1 MESLKQPSTPFDDAW
16 QKLNESLKSS
26 YFELKS
32 QEKQIKSFIKLLVQT
47 KKDGGSIFLIG
58 AGRSASILN
67 FFMTR
72 LIQLEFS
79 DKNLSV
85 ITEERIPL
93 LDPEKTLVICLSGTG
108 LTEPAIS
115 YAVEYAK
122 SRTLTIFITG
132 NRQENHLKSPL
143 LNHAN
148 IVIYIPG
155 ISEYDLVIKKEKP
168 RAYGKDQRIK
178 FDLVPG
184 PSLFECSAI
193 FFLEAVI
200 SVLNKI
206 KEADWRVTEGM

>member
-1 MESLKQPSTPFDDAW
+1 LKQQPLTPFDDAW
-16 QKLNESLKSS
+16 QKLTKSLELS
-26 YFELKS
+26 YSELKD
-32 QEKQIKSFIKLLVQT
+32 QEKQIKSFIKLLVET
-47 KKDGGSIFLIG
+47 KKDDGSIFLIG
-58 AGRSASILN
+58 AGRSANILN

-72 LIQLEFS
+72 LIQLGFS
-79 DKNLSV
+79 EKNLSLV
-85 ITEERIPL
+85 TEEKIPL

-122 SRTLTIFITG
+122 SKTLTIFITG
-132 NRQENHLKSPL
+132 NRHENNLKSPL
-143 LNHAN
+143 FDYAN

-155 ISEYDLVIKKEKP
+155 ISEYDLSHKKEKP
-168 RAYGKDQRIK
+168 RAYGKDQIIK
-178 FDLVPG
+178 FNLVPG

-206 KEADWRVTEGM
+206 KEADWMVIEGM